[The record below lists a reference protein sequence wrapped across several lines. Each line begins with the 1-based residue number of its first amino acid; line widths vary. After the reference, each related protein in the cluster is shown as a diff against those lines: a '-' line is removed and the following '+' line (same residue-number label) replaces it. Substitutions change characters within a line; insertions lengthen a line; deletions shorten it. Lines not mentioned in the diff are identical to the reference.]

1 MRELL
6 NLIKD
11 PKNKAIAALA
21 VALIIATAMNFRDK
35 AVKEVQTEV
44 SKELKV
50 IVEDD
55 RKDEIDFTKATKD
68 IEANEEQIKALWIS
82 IQALSD
88 KFSEHA
94 TQRKH

>member
-1 MRELL
+1 MKEVL

-11 PKNKAIAALA
+11 PKNKAIAVLG
-21 VALIIATAMNFRDK
+21 VALIVATAMNFRDK

-88 KFSEHA
+88 KFAEHT